1 MLLLRGKGEFFEDN
15 FSASTLPGVA
25 ACASLG
31 MDFLGSGIDSNPVMD
46 LCR

>member
-25 ACASLG
+25 AFTSPG
-31 MDFLGSGIDSNPVMD
+31 MDFLRSGIDSNTVMD